1 MTASADGRIPG
12 APGDGYSRGPGDRY
26 SGAPGDRYSGD
37 AASDH
42 SVGEL
47 IGNISNDLSQ
57 LFRQEVELAKAEVK
71 VEAAKAGKAAGM
83 LGGAGFAGYLAVVLL
98 SFAAVFGL
106 ANVMDPGWAAL
117 IVAVVWAV
125 IGAILYARGRS
136 KLKTVDPMPRRTVD
150 TIKEDA
156 QWLKNPTG

>member
-1 MTASADGRIPG
+1 MTTPQSQHRADQV
-12 APGDGYSRGPGDRY
+12 ADTSMGD
-26 SGAPGDRYSGD
+26 
-37 AASDH
+37 
-42 SVGEL
+42 L

-57 LFRQEVELAKAEVK
+57 LFRQEVDLAKAELK
-71 VEAAKAGKAAGM
+71 QEASKAGKAAGM

-106 ANVMDPGWAAL
+106 ANVMDGGWAAL
-117 IVAVVWAV
+117 IVAVIWGIIGAVLYV
-125 IGAILYARGRS
+125 IGRN

-156 QWLKNPTG
+156 RWLKNPTG

>member
-1 MTASADGRIPG
+1 MTPQEN
-12 APGDGYSRGPGDRY
+12 
-26 SGAPGDRYSGD
+26 
-37 AASDH
+37 

-47 IGNISNDLSQ
+47 IGNISDDLSR

-71 VEAAKAGKAAGM
+71 QEAAKAGKAAGM

-98 SFAAVFGL
+98 SFALVFGL
-106 ANVMDPGWAAL
+106 ANVMDAGWAAL
-117 IVAVVWAV
+117 IVAVIWGI
-125 IGAILYARGRS
+125 IGAALYATGR
-136 KLKTVDPMPRRTVD
+136 KRLKTVDPMPHRTVE

>member
-1 MTASADGRIPG
+1 MTAPYTDNGRPD
-12 APGDGYSRGPGDRY
+12 P
-26 SGAPGDRYSGD
+26 
-37 AASDH
+37 SDT
-42 SVGEL
+42 SIGEV

-71 VEAAKAGKAAGM
+71 QEAAKAGKAAGF

-98 SFAAVFGL
+98 SFALVFGL
-106 ANVMDPGWAAL
+106 ANVMDAGWAAL
-117 IVAVVWAV
+117 IVAVIWLI
-125 IGAILYARGRS
+125 IGAVLYTNGRK

-150 TIKEDA
+150 TLKEDA